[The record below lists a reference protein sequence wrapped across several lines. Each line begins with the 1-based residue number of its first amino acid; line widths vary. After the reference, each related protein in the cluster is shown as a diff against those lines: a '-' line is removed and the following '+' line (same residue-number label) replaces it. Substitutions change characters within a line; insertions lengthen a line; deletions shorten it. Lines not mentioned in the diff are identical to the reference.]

1 KRKKERVGKHGQC
14 AKYHHCCDRNSNLLR
29 FAFNHRFSSHD
40 GCSTAYGASCTYQH
54 CCVLIQPENP
64 CSQNYG
70 QQEGTTNDKR
80 SDDNSGPTHLRNIL
94 ERDAEAE
101 ENNACAQ
108 QDVL

>member
-14 AKYHHCCDRNSNLLR
+14 AKYHHCCERNSNLLR

-80 SDDNSGPTHLRNIL
+80 SDDNSGRSEEHTSELQSRENLVCRLLRE
-94 ERDAEAE
+94 ER
-101 ENNACAQ
+101 
-108 QDVL
+108 